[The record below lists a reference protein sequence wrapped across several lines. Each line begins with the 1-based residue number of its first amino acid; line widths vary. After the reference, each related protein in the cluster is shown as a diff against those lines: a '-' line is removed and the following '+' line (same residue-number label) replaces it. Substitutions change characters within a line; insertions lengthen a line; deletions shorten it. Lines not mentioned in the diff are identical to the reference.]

1 MLACWSESSE
11 LGAEEDRVQS
21 EVSYDELRRFDLTIG
36 QPQKG
41 YRFSK
46 DPLLLTEFIT
56 AQDGHSFC
64 DLGTGCG
71 IIPLIMCRRFPASS
85 AVAVENNRQ
94 MAGLAHANIL
104 RNSLGD
110 RISVVCSDVL
120 DVRGTFSD
128 SIFDVVC
135 SNPPFRAAGTG
146 KISPHA
152 GRDSARHESTAGLAD
167 FLAAAKYLVRPS
179 GRMFFVYL
187 PDRLAEFI
195 SCAAH
200 LKLALLRLRMVHS
213 SIGSPAKMF
222 LAELAK
228 GRKGDVTVEPPLIIY
243 ESDDRYT
250 EEVTGILG

>member
-1 MLACWSESSE
+1 MKSEFSH
-11 LGAEEDRVQS
+11 
-21 EVSYDELRRFDLTIG
+21 DELRRFGLTIA
-36 QPQKG
+36 QPLKG

-56 AQDGHSFC
+56 AQDGCSFC

-85 AVAVENNRQ
+85 AVAIENNRE
-94 MAGLAHANIL
+94 MAELAHENVL
-104 RNSLGD
+104 RNNLGE
-110 RISVVCSDVL
+110 RMSVVCCDVL
-120 DVRGTFSD
+120 DIRGTFSD
-128 SIFDVVC
+128 SAFDVVC

-152 GRDSARHESTAGLAD
+152 GRDAARHESTAGLAD
-167 FLAAAKYLVRPS
+167 FLAAAKFLVKPS
-179 GRMFFVYL
+179 GRIFFVYL

-195 SCAAH
+195 SYAAH

-213 SIGSPAKMF
+213 SVGSPAKMF

-228 GRKGDVTVEPPLIIY
+228 GRKGEVKVEAPLIIY
-243 ESDDRYT
+243 DGDDRYT
-250 EEVTGILG
+250 DEVAGILG